1 MKFGVVLFSRMSV
14 PISAVLSTKQS
25 SQGDHEKSGGC
36 EFPISGGCE
45 FPRRNQGGVSF
56 QSQGVVVF
64 EEESGGCST
73 FFFTAVFL
81 GPNAQAKAPLG
92 TNTFTPFTPSITTCE
107 SCFPL
112 KLAKLGTL
120 ILEKRTTPDFKNF
133 SQEKKEMKKQNEKN
147 KMKNFLKFG
156 VVLFSPERG
165 CCEMSFSSE
174 IQQKN
179 KFCQNSVFVFFFA
192 DLDSPNHLVGQ
203 RFPQRQNSH
212 ICKLC
217 QIHTDKRA
225 TS

>member
-1 MKFGVVLFSRMSV
+1 MK
-14 PISAVLSTKQS
+14 
-25 SQGDHEKSGGC
+25 
-36 EFPISGGCE
+36 
-45 FPRRNQGGVSF
+45 NQGGVSF
-56 QSQGVVVF
+56 QSQGVVSFREEIRGCYFFLHPCVF
-64 EEESGGCST
+64 GGQTLLS
-73 FFFTAVFL
+73 
-81 GPNAQAKAPLG
+81 PLA
-92 TNTFTPFTPSITTCE
+92 TTCGC
-107 SCFPL
+107 CFL
-112 KLAKLGTL
+112 MRLAETGTL
-120 ILEKRTTPDFKNF
+120 ILEKRTTPDFKKF
-133 SQEKKEMKKQNEKN
+133 SQEKKKMKKQNEKN

-192 DLDSPNHLVGQ
+192 DLDSPNHLVGH

-225 TS
+225 KS